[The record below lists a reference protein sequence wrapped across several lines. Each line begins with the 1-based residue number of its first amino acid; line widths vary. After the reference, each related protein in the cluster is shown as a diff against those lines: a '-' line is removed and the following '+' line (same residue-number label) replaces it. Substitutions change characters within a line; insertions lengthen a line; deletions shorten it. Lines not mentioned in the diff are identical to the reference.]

1 MKPKGKTKKYKKQ
14 NSVHMRYSL
23 LTIFLLLFFA
33 SGLFCQKWIVPDDR
47 KDRLSTFPFSDET
60 RKAGEKIY
68 SINCMSCH
76 GTPGKANF
84 INLVP
89 PPGDPATEKIQ
100 GNKDGEIFY
109 KVLTG
114 RGQMPSFRSVLST
127 NEIWNVISFLRS
139 FNNSYKQEIMP
150 VITSSAYPG
159 AEIKINLLYN
169 PGDTIITLS
178 ALAVKDNVI
187 VPVTGAAVRIFV
199 SRYFGILPLD
209 EEKTTSK
216 DGLAIFRIPNDLPGD
231 TAGNIRISARFSDEE
246 VFGSVSRD
254 TVLCAAQKTIPVS
267 LVSER
272 AMWNTVRKAPIW
284 IILVFSIGLLLVW
297 SFIIVVLMKLR
308 DIFVIGKSVTDG
320 FKEEIQNP

>member
-1 MKPKGKTKKYKKQ
+1 MKKQ
-14 NSVHMRYSL
+14 NADHMRFSL
-23 LTIFLLLFFA
+23 LTIFLLQFFA
-33 SGLFCQKWIVPDDR
+33 SGLYCQEWIVPDDQ

-60 RKAGEKIY
+60 RKEGEKIY

-100 GNKDGEIFY
+100 HNKDGEIFY

-127 NEIWNVISFLRS
+127 KEIWNVISYLRS
-139 FNNSYKQEIMP
+139 FNSSYKQKIVQ
-150 VITSSAYPG
+150 VITSPAYPG
-159 AEIKINLLYN
+159 AEIKINLSYN

-209 EEKTTSK
+209 EEKTTGK
-216 DGLAIFRIPNDLPGD
+216 DGLAIFRIPDDLPGD
-231 TAGNIRISARFSDEE
+231 TAGNIKISARFSDET
-246 VFGSVSRD
+246 VFGSVSKD
-254 TVLCAAQKTIPVS
+254 TLLCAAQKTVPVS

-272 AMWNTVRKAPIW
+272 AMWNTVRKAPVW
-284 IILVFSIGLLLVW
+284 IILTFSMGLLLVW
-297 SFIIVVLMKLR
+297 SFIIIVLIKLR
-308 DIFVIGKSVTDG
+308 DIFIIGKSVKDDL
-320 FKEEIQNP
+320 KEEIQNP